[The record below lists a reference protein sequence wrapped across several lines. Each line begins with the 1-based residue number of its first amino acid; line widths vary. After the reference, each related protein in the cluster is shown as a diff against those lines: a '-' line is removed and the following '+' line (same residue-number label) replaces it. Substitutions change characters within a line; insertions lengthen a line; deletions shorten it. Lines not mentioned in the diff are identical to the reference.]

1 MHTTGRGLIFYMAG
15 MSICMGN
22 VMTSGLRT
30 LPRKDASQGNAILNT
45 LQQFAGA
52 MGTSTAAMIVAGSQ
66 LGIKNAARTAVGTQH
81 AFFVLTALCLHHL
94 AVILA
99 LCARLESFW

>member
-52 MGTSTAAMIVAGSQ
+52 MGTSIAAMIVAGSQ

-81 AFFVLTALCLHHL
+81 AFFVLTALCLITWL
-94 AVILA
+94 SYWRYV
-99 LCARLESFW
+99 RD